1 LTESATPTRG
11 ALERAEPTRAEGR
24 GLVERLASGLRT
36 EVSPPVFAGGI
47 GACMLAVGT
56 FVAARIHAWPPHED
70 ETLALFVGRGS
81 IGTLLEIVLGERGG
95 APLHF
100 LFAFLVAHL
109 GGGLT
114 ELRIVSAVFA
124 VASIPVIGLLGAR
137 LAGRTVGLVG
147 AALASAS
154 WALLFHAVY
163 GRMYSLFLFT
173 SAVSYLVMLVALD
186 RGERRWLALWALALV
201 STVATHPYGALVF
214 ASQIVFVVLA
224 RRRLDALWTL
234 GVVGVVCIPFWR
246 TDLVL
251 AGRFDVGVGGGGD
264 NLGSPL
270 AVADYLARVAGDF
283 SSGYLVVLPLV
294 LALVAVGFWLLLRT
308 RRTSA
313 LLVAAVIGTPTAAF
327 LLARLGSS
335 ASPESRHLIFALPFF
350 STLVAAAL
358 VLLARRP
365 REVAPSIALGAIV
378 VLLCTEVAWGVRKTE
393 DLYRAEARTRAQARA
408 AASAWLAATTR
419 PDDVL
424 FGYDPLFLGAW
435 ERGGDVPRAVIP
447 RADAKLALTELN
459 DLPKPLGR
467 GVWVLD
473 SSDTNNFEPKLHIP
487 FRLPREY
494 WKYNAKVFGPFLI
507 IRSRK
512 PTGTPQEFLE
522 QTIDVMI
529 LGQALWIGDA
539 DINLLTAQIAAG
551 RYEPRAARPK

>member
-1 LTESATPTRG
+1 LTESATPTSR
-11 ALERAEPTRAEGR
+11 ALERAEPTRAAGR
-24 GLVERLASGLRT
+24 PLVERLASGLRA
-36 EVSPPVFAGGI
+36 EASPPVFAGGI
-47 GACMLAVGT
+47 AACMLAVAA
-56 FVAARIHAWPPHED
+56 FVAVRLNAWPPHED

-114 ELRIVSAVFA
+114 ELRVVSAVFA
-124 VASIPVIGLLGAR
+124 IASIPVTALLGAR
-137 LAGRTVGLVG
+137 LASRTVGLIA

-173 SAVSYLVMLVALD
+173 SAVSYLAMLDALE
-186 RGERRWLALWALALV
+186 RGGRRRMLLWGLAVVL
-201 STVATHPYGALVF
+201 TVATHPYGALVF
-214 ASQIVFVVLA
+214 ASQIVFVLLA
-224 RRRLDALWTL
+224 RRRKDALWTL
-234 GVVGVVCIPFWR
+234 GAVAVVCTPFWR

-251 AGRFDVGVGGGGD
+251 AGRFDVGVGGGGEK
-264 NLGSPL
+264 LGSPL

-283 SSGYLVVLPLV
+283 SSGYILVLPLV
-294 LALVAVGFWLLLRT
+294 IGLMALGFWRLART

-313 LLVAAVIGTPTAAF
+313 VLVAAVIGTPTAAF

-335 ASPESRHLIFALPFF
+335 ASPESRHLIFALPFV
-350 STLVAAAL
+350 STLLAAAL
-358 VLLARRP
+358 VVLARRP
-365 REVAPSIALGAIV
+365 RELAPSLALGAIV
-378 VLLCTEVAWGVRKTE
+378 VLLCTEVAWGVEKTE
-393 DLYRAEARTRAQARA
+393 DLYRAEARTRVQARA
-408 AASAWLAATTR
+408 AASSWLAATTR

-435 ERGGDVPRAVIP
+435 ERGGDMPRSVIP
-447 RADAKLALTELN
+447 RADAKLALAELQ

-487 FRLPREY
+487 FRLPREF
-494 WKYNAKVFGPFLI
+494 WKYDAKVFGPFLI

-512 PTGTPQEFLE
+512 PTRTPQEFLE

-529 LGQALWIGDA
+529 LGQELWIGDA

-551 RYEPRAARPK
+551 RYQPRAPRPK